1 MVTLRVALVVLW
13 AAIALDYAAYDGAAA
28 RAAGRVLERT
38 ERLGAPGPAEKAE
51 NSPDRAAG
59 PAASPSD
66 TPAQPPPRHRSGH
79 AEDAGGRTERPDTP
93 TEDDRPRPPS
103 SHAPSIN

>member
-28 RAAGRVLERT
+28 RAAGRVLDRT
-38 ERLGAPGPAEKAE
+38 ERLGAPGPSEKAE

-59 PAASPSD
+59 PAASPS
-66 TPAQPPPRHRSGH
+66 G
-79 AEDAGGRTERPDTP
+79 
-93 TEDDRPRPPS
+93 PS
-103 SHAPSIN
+103 SKTPQGAQGREAKPESIRAHH